1 MEQPNYKRARQLC
14 VVIDAINLW
23 VARLLSFIVIM
34 MMLTIAYEV
43 VCRYLF
49 NAPTD
54 WAGEMTQYFLC
65 AISMLGGGYALLV
78 DQHVRVDI
86 LYRNFSTKRRAIVEL
101 ATWWL
106 IVIFCLVLMWKGGEM
121 AIEALL
127 KDKRSM
133 TIMEYPLFPSLAT
146 VPVGAFLIFIQA
158 GARIVRDVITLTT
171 GKDELVEGKS
181 FFD

>member
-1 MEQPNYKRARQLC
+1 MEQMNHGPAGKLC
-14 VVIDAINLW
+14 SVIDAINLW
-23 VARLLSFIVIM
+23 IARVLSFVVIV
-34 MMLTIAYEV
+34 MMLTIVYEV

-49 NAPTD
+49 NSPTD
-54 WAGEMTQYFLC
+54 WSGEMNQYFFC

-86 LYRNFSTKRRAIVEL
+86 LYRRFSPKRRAIVEL

-106 IVIFCLVLMWKGGEM
+106 ILIFCFVLMWKGGEM
-121 AIEALL
+121 TIEALL

-133 TIMEYPLFPSLAT
+133 TILEFPLFPSLAT
-146 VPVGAFLIFIQA
+146 VPIGAFLIFIQA
-158 GARIVRDVITLTT
+158 GARIVLDVVTLAT
-171 GKDELVEGKS
+171 GKDEVSKAKA